1 MHDTFQLDTF
11 FSSLNKVLDRTLIK
25 IGKILIHLRNSL
37 LFTNYSRIAKSKE
50 EASSN
55 FVRREGEV
63 LTTIFRKYSSREN
76 CEFYKICT
84 KSRSKEKKEER
95 GGRKMTETKMERSC
109 YRISF
114 PISPR
119 KEDRKIAKRAP
130 RYESMGERNF

>member
-25 IGKILIHLRNSL
+25 IEKILIHLRNSL

-63 LTTIFRKYSSREN
+63 LTTIFRK
-76 CEFYKICT
+76 
-84 KSRSKEKKEER
+84 
-95 GGRKMTETKMERSC
+95 
-109 YRISF
+109 
-114 PISPR
+114 
-119 KEDRKIAKRAP
+119 
-130 RYESMGERNF
+130 

>member
-50 EASSN
+50 EANSN

-63 LTTIFRKYSSREN
+63 LTTIFRK
-76 CEFYKICT
+76 
-84 KSRSKEKKEER
+84 
-95 GGRKMTETKMERSC
+95 
-109 YRISF
+109 
-114 PISPR
+114 
-119 KEDRKIAKRAP
+119 
-130 RYESMGERNF
+130 